1 LSLFYY
7 INIFLLTFK
16 TYSTNGADCNIKGRI
31 KMTSWIFYVGLIV
44 AVLLYAIFSVFLKK
58 PIGLYMA
65 TAFHIVL
72 GILSLPSIGLYV
84 IGLAVLELVVG
95 IIMSIKYRQKQGI
108 KK

>member
-1 LSLFYY
+1 
-7 INIFLLTFK
+7 
-16 TYSTNGADCNIKGRI
+16 
-31 KMTSWIFYVGLIV
+31 MTSWIFYVGLIV